1 LKIEAAFQREN
12 EVIYL
17 ELRVNNQTA
26 GELRVKL
33 KIMINLIGVHTE
45 VQSELLWHYLRRSD
59 FSIFQCSSRRD

>member
-1 LKIEAAFQREN
+1 MKIEAAFQREN

-33 KIMINLIGVHTE
+33 KIMFNLIGVHT
-45 VQSELLWHYLRRSD
+45 
-59 FSIFQCSSRRD
+59 

>member
-1 LKIEAAFQREN
+1 MKIEAAFQREN

-33 KIMINLIGVHTE
+33 KIMFNLIGVHTE
-45 VQSELLWHYLRRSD
+45 VQSELLWHYLRRLDS
-59 FSIFQCSSRRD
+59 SIFQCSSRRD